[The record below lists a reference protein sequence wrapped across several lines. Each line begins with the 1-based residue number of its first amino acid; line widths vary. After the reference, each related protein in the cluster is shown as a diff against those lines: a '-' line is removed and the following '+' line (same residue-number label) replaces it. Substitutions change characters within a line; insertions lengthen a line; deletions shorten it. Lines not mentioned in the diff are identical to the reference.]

1 MKRKNKKMKM
11 QYIKRNKWKIE
22 IYCMLIG
29 SSQSPPHIRS
39 FAKSQ
44 TNPSPKN
51 WQTTLGMWALRAVSM
66 GLIKKED
73 VRRSTHKIR
82 GMTQNSF
89 Y

>member
-1 MKRKNKKMKM
+1 MEREKFLVLLDPK
-11 QYIKRNKWKIE
+11 IKE
-22 IYCMLIG
+22 QLLG
-29 SSQSPPHIRS
+29 LVAPTQ
-39 FAKSQ
+39 
-44 TNPSPKN
+44 KN